1 MKSLSCWPSTY
12 SFICMVNSAHAF
24 EPDVQKKCEKLQ
36 NKLNTYFFLGS
47 VWSAWR
53 FVGLNANRFTFWG
66 LFSLRIL
73 YMNHFSWILF
83 LCFQSYLPFL
93 MSGTALQVPLMIITM
108 WDTSK
113 DEAGVLSEHES
124 GSLNPS
130 LWCQCQLIFNPV
142 VSMDHINR
150 QINLRNVNSSLSDH
164 FIGIKSTDTKQYFL
178 LVGNKV
184 PSWSLDETHFLYIVN
199 ILSIDQQT

>member
-1 MKSLSCWPSTY
+1 
-12 SFICMVNSAHAF
+12 
-24 EPDVQKKCEKLQ
+24 
-36 NKLNTYFFLGS
+36 
-47 VWSAWR
+47 
-53 FVGLNANRFTFWG
+53 
-66 LFSLRIL
+66 
-73 YMNHFSWILF
+73 
-83 LCFQSYLPFL
+83 
-93 MSGTALQVPLMIITM
+93 MSGAVFLARYNDALMKITM

-130 LWCQCQLIFNPV
+130 LWCQRQLIFNSV

-150 QINLRNVNSSLSDH
+150 QINLRIVNSSLSDH

-199 ILSIDQQT
+199 ILSIDQQTYQSNFKKIDYSSFKLVVSNQG